1 MRTEILKELTL
12 YICLTHHPPF
22 DPHPTFTTLPTL
34 ISTWLKVLPL
44 CMPTTLPII
53 SGTTIMFRRCVLMQ
67 AGFSSSGHSFL
78 ALRNLLIK
86 ARGFLFNPRENL
98 YRQRHSECMSI
109 KQGLIQQTSVR
120 ASQRQR
126 QQVPSL
132 PCNTTVTLSTIYATA
147 TQCPLYISDHF
158 QVPCRVGSRLD
169 PRARAVHQA
178 PTTRTRTH
186 LLRAL
191 AWKSSMRASVGISRS

>member
-12 YICLTHHPPF
+12 YICLIHHPPF
-22 DPHPTFTTLPTL
+22 DPHPPFTTLPTL

-98 YRQRHSECMSI
+98 YHHKTQRMHINKAGLDTADKCLCQPTSKAASTFPTMQYHSH
-109 KQGLIQQTSVR
+109 
-120 ASQRQR
+120 A
-126 QQVPSL
+126 
-132 PCNTTVTLSTIYATA
+132 
-147 TQCPLYISDHF
+147 LYYLCYSDTM
-158 QVPCRVGSRLD
+158 P
-169 PRARAVHQA
+169 
-178 PTTRTRTH
+178 
-186 LLRAL
+186 AL
-191 AWKSSMRASVGISRS
+191 YQ

>member
-1 MRTEILKELTL
+1 M
-12 YICLTHHPPF
+12 
-22 DPHPTFTTLPTL
+22 LPTL

-98 YRQRHSECMSI
+98 YHHKTHSECISI
-109 KQGLIQQTSVR
+109 EQGLIQQTSVH

-132 PCNTTVTLSTIYATA
+132 PCHTTVMPSTIYATT
-147 TQCPLYISDHF
+147 TQCPLYISGHF

-169 PRARAVHQA
+169 PCACAVHQV